1 VTSASIP
8 TPRVPLSAHLKTL
21 FAHSAIYGSQ
31 DAAAQVINLALTPLY
46 VWILTPT
53 EVGVIVILFTFSTV
67 AKVVFR
73 LGLDSGF
80 FRIYYDLQ
88 SDEQRARLAGTVALF
103 GAAVSTTLFLLVV
116 VGAPLLLRLLGLEGA
131 HARVPLLLAAA
142 DIYAGTFAFIPLNLL
157 RIQGRARMFAA
168 VNVGRNLLNT
178 ALKVALVVTGFGV
191 TGVLWSDV
199 LATAALA
206 LGLLPMLLRHARP
219 AFSPRLLR
227 EVLAFGLPKAP
238 HGLMVQALNLA
249 DRLILVRFQ
258 PLAVVGIYDKA
269 YALGAGVKFGL
280 SPFETAWQPFVLSR
294 LRLPE
299 APRILAGVITYAA
312 AAFVALALGIALFGR
327 EILMAL
333 TFTRPV
339 FWTGAP
345 VIPVVVLAY
354 LLHGAFLLLSI
365 GIGIE
370 KRARYYPMITAAA
383 AGTNIA
389 LDLVLIPGFGMMGAA
404 WATVAGYFVMAT
416 LGGIISHR
424 LYPIPLETGRL
435 GQIVLAAAVT
445 YALSRLAPAGLVA
458 AVAVKAALLGAFA
471 LTLVARGVLRGPGG
485 GIVDQTTITGEQP

>member
-1 VTSASIP
+1 MTSATAS
-8 TPRVPLSAHLKTL
+8 TPPASLSTHLKTL

-53 EVGVIVILFTFSTV
+53 EVGLIVILFTFSTV

-80 FRIYYDLQ
+80 FRIYYDLE
-88 SDEQRARLAGTVALF
+88 SDEERARLVGTIALF
-103 GAAVSTTLFLLVV
+103 AAAVSTTLFLLVV
-116 VGAPLLLRLLGLEGA
+116 VGAPLLLKLLGLEGA

-157 RIQGRARMFAA
+157 RIQGRARTFAA

-178 ALKVALVVTGFGV
+178 VLKLTFVLTGFGV
-191 TGVLWSDV
+191 
-199 LATAALA
+199 
-206 LGLLPMLLRHARP
+206 
-219 AFSPRLLR
+219 
-227 EVLAFGLPKAP
+227 
-238 HGLMVQALNLA
+238 QALTLA

-312 AAFVALALGIALFGR
+312 AAFVTLALGIALFGR
-327 EILMAL
+327 ELLMAL

-404 WATVAGYFVMAT
+404 WATVAGYFVMAA

-435 GQIVLAAAVT
+435 GQIVLAAATT
-445 YALSRLAPAGLVA
+445 YALSRLAPDGLVA

-471 LTLVARGVLRGPGG
+471 LTLIARGILRGPGG
-485 GIVDQTTITGEQP
+485 GIVEQTAITGEQP

>member
-1 VTSASIP
+1 
-8 TPRVPLSAHLKTL
+8 
-21 FAHSAIYGSQ
+21 
-31 DAAAQVINLALTPLY
+31 
-46 VWILTPT
+46 
-53 EVGVIVILFTFSTV
+53 
-67 AKVVFR
+67 
-73 LGLDSGF
+73 
-80 FRIYYDLQ
+80 
-88 SDEQRARLAGTVALF
+88 
-103 GAAVSTTLFLLVV
+103 
-116 VGAPLLLRLLGLEGA
+116 
-131 HARVPLLLAAA
+131 
-142 DIYAGTFAFIPLNLL
+142 
-157 RIQGRARMFAA
+157 
-168 VNVGRNLLNT
+168 
-178 ALKVALVVTGFGV
+178 
-191 TGVLWSDV
+191 
-199 LATAALA
+199 
-206 LGLLPMLLRHARP
+206 
-219 AFSPRLLR
+219 
-227 EVLAFGLPKAP
+227 VLAFGLPKAP

>member
-1 VTSASIP
+1 VTSAPVP
-8 TPRVPLSAHLKTL
+8 TPPLPISAHLKKL
-21 FAHSAIYGSQ
+21 VAHSAIYGSQ
-31 DAAAQVINLALTPLY
+31 DAAAQLINLALTPLY

-53 EVGVIVILFTFSTV
+53 EVGLIVVLFTFSAV

-80 FRIYYDLQ
+80 FRIHYDLD
-88 SDEQRARLAGTVALF
+88 SDEERARLAGTVALF
-103 GAAVSTTLFLLVV
+103 AAAFSTTLFLLVV
-116 VGAPLLLRLLGLEGA
+116 VGAPVLLKILGVEAGQA
-131 HARVPLLLAAA
+131 KVPLVLAAA
-142 DIYAGTFAFIPLNLL
+142 DVYAGTFAFIPLNLL
-157 RIQGRARMFAA
+157 RIQGRARTFAA

-178 ALKVALVVTGFGV
+178 ALKLAFVLTGFGV

-199 LATAALA
+199 LATTAMAVV
-206 LGLLPMLLRHARP
+206 LLPMLLRHARP
-219 AFSPRLLR
+219 AFSWALLR

-280 SPFETAWQPFVLSR
+280 SPFEQAWQPFVLSR
-294 LRLPE
+294 LRSPD
-299 APRILAGVITYAA
+299 APRILAGVVTYAA
-312 AAFVALALGIALFGR
+312 AAFVSLALAIALFGR
-327 EILMAL
+327 ELLMAL

-383 AGTNIA
+383 ATTNIA
-389 LDLVLIPGFGMMGAA
+389 LDLVLIPRFGMMGAA
-404 WATVAGYFVMAT
+404 WATVAGYFVMAA
-416 LGGIISHR
+416 LGGIVSHR
-424 LYPIPLETGRL
+424 LYPIPLEAGRL
-435 GQIVLAAAVT
+435 GQIVLAGGVT
-445 YALSRLAPAGLVA
+445 FALSRLAPDDLVIA
-458 AVAVKAALLGAFA
+458 IAVKAALIGGFA
-471 LTLVARGVLRGPGG
+471 LALVARGVLRWPGG
-485 GIVDQTTITGEQP
+485 GIVEEPLTTGEQP